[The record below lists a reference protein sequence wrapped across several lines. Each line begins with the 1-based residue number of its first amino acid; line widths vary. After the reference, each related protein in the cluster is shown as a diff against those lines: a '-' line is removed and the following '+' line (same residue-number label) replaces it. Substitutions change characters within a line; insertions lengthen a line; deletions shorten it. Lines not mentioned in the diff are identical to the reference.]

1 MFVTQMCS
9 AEVVCCLYERMLL
22 SSGLL
27 NPMKR
32 ELLLRLQSEIEN
44 VTDAWLS
51 TALKSLLLIQSR
63 SEYNTAGVYL
73 PTTQADNQRVSLHK
87 PCSSH
92 GGGIRFLVIV

>member
-1 MFVTQMCS
+1 MDNKVQSKIRFLPEC
-9 AEVVCCLYERMLL
+9 MLL

-63 SEYNTAGVYL
+63 SEHSTACVYL
-73 PTTQADNQRVSLHK
+73 STAPSVCLCLHTH
-87 PCSSH
+87 CSSYCEY
-92 GGGIRFLVIV
+92 LNC